1 MVLFKKTN
9 VDSKQDKLTAGTNI
23 TIADNVISASGGSG
37 SGDVTLDT
45 AQTITGIKTF
55 SNGLNTN
62 LVETNGQP
70 LTMKNSAGSG
80 AAYFKI
86 EQVYK
91 SGYKNW
97 FGLNYIRTTGTT
109 QENLAVMEV
118 RQDDCLY
125 IVGSGGLKLNGGNIE
140 LTGATSITGTTSITG
155 NLKINGILQLDG
167 NIAFYGDRTVNMGG
181 TSRIVALP
189 TPIRADE
196 AATKKYVDDAIK
208 AAIKP

>member
-37 SGDVTLDT
+37 GGVSLDT

-55 SNGLNTN
+55 SNGIKNN
-62 LVETNGQP
+62 LIEVNGEA
-70 LTMKNSAGSG
+70 LVMKNSAGVGS
-80 AAYFKI
+80 AYFKI
-86 EQVYK
+86 DQIHN

-97 FGLNYIRTTGTT
+97 FGLNFIRTESGTQILT
-109 QENLAVMEV
+109 SVIEV
-118 RQDDCLY
+118 RQDNSLY
-125 IVGSGGLKLNGGNIE
+125 IVSTADLSFTANNIKFGN
-140 LTGATSITGTTSITG
+140 AR
-155 NLKINGILQLDG
+155 LQG
-167 NIAFYGDRTVNMGG
+167 VRTP
-181 TSRIVALP
+181 A
-189 TPIRADE
+189 ADDD